1 MCKTSFILV
10 CLHWFPVITSVQELI
25 GNLFLLC
32 RSAEASFQ
40 DLPVVSYHMKT
51 MLNAV
56 VLSDAVMFVCIVVFV
71 SLSPSY
77 FSAYYNLQEL
87 MRDEQVWV
95 RQCYFL

>member
-1 MCKTSFILV
+1 
-10 CLHWFPVITSVQELI
+10 
-25 GNLFLLC
+25 
-32 RSAEASFQ
+32 
-40 DLPVVSYHMKT
+40 MKT

-95 RQCYFL
+95 RRCYFL